1 MTAIKFSALAFAA
14 ALTASAP
21 SLAALDLGDAS
32 VLSQQ
37 GQRLKV
43 AVGYG
48 SAPGERIP
56 VTRFSVVEIRSE
68 AKDGL
73 PIARNFTISQPEK
86 RNIVY
91 LQSRELVAAEKLQ
104 LVMRSSDQPTKD
116 VVYDLVVPPARSA
129 LTAAEPA
136 PAMKK
141 AKLKKR
147 GFKKPM
153 AKSASNKAGYKSPF
167 KKSTNKNS
175 CPCG

>member
-1 MTAIKFSALAFAA
+1 MTAIKNSALALLAVLSFAS
-14 ALTASAP
+14 SAH
-21 SLAALDLGDAS
+21 ATLDLGDAS
-32 VLSQQ
+32 VMSQQ

-68 AKDGL
+68 AKNGL
-73 PIARNFTISQPEK
+73 PLARNFTISQPEK

-91 LQSRELVAAEKLQ
+91 LQSRELVAADKLQ

-129 LTAAEPA
+129 LTAAEPFEE
-136 PAMKK
+136 MKK
-141 AKLKKR
+141 PRMKKR
-147 GFKKPM
+147 GFKKPV
-153 AKSASNKAGYKSPF
+153 AKSSYVPSF
-167 KKSTNKNS
+167 KKSMSKKNCS
-175 CPCG
+175 CG

>member
-1 MTAIKFSALAFAA
+1 MTAIKNTVLAI
-14 ALTASAP
+14 LTAVTFSSSAY
-21 SLAALDLGDAS
+21 AALDLGDAS
-32 VLSQQ
+32 VMSQQ

-56 VTRFSVVEIRSE
+56 VTRFSVVEIRSD
-68 AKDGL
+68 AQSGL

-129 LTAAEPA
+129 LTAAEPIE
-136 PAMKK
+136 AMKK
-141 AKLKKR
+141 TRMKKR
-147 GFKKPM
+147 VFKKPV
-153 AKSASNKAGYKSPF
+153 AKSSYVPSF
-167 KKSTNKNS
+167 KKSMSKKNCS
-175 CPCG
+175 CG